1 VKLVPHHERRKE
13 VGSVP
18 GQQEVAAD
26 LLRLVIIIGSTR
38 HGRFGPTAATWFAA
52 RAARRRDL
60 TTEVV
65 DLADTGLPSTL
76 TDVDEAVP
84 ERVVALAPR
93 LAAADAFVV
102 VTPEYNHSFPA
113 PLKTAIDWYYREW
126 HAKPVAFVAYGR
138 ESGGLHA
145 VAQLREVFA
154 ELHAV
159 VLPDPITLPRYWD
172 QFAADGSWPR
182 ASAPCNEQ
190 ATATLDR
197 LCWWATALRAA
208 RARSPYTP

>member
-1 VKLVPHHERRKE
+1 MPEQDDA
-13 VGSVP
+13 SSP
-18 GQQEVAAD
+18 
-26 LLRLVIIIGSTR
+26 LRLVIIIGSTR
-38 HGRFGPTAATWFAA
+38 HGRFGPTAAAWIAG

-60 TTEVV
+60 ATEVV
-65 DLADTGLPSTL
+65 DLADADLPSTL

-84 ERVVALAPR
+84 PEVAALAPR
-93 LAAADAFVV
+93 LATADAFVV
-102 VTPEYNHSFPA
+102 VAPEYNHSFPA

-145 VAQLREVFA
+145 AAQLREVFS

-159 VLPDPITLPRYWD
+159 ALPDPITLPRYWD

-182 ASAPCNEQ
+182 ASAGCNDQ

-197 LCWWATALRAA
+197 LCWWARALRSA
-208 RARSPYTP
+208 RAHFPYTP

>member
-1 VKLVPHHERRKE
+1 M
-13 VGSVP
+13 P
-18 GQQEVAAD
+18 GLQDDSGE
-26 LLRLVIIIGSTR
+26 LLQLVIIIGSTR
-38 HGRFGPTAATWFAA
+38 RGRFGPTVAGWFAD

-60 TTEVV
+60 TTHVV
-65 DLADTGLPSTL
+65 DLAEAGLPSTL

-84 ERVVALAPR
+84 APVAALAPR

-126 HAKPVAFVAYGR
+126 HAKPVAFVGYGR

-154 ELHAV
+154 EVHAV
-159 VLPDPITLPRYWD
+159 ALPDPITLPRYWD
-172 QFAADGSWPR
+172 QFTADGGWPR
-182 ASAPCNEQ
+182 RSAGCDEQ
-190 ATATLDR
+190 AAATLDR
-197 LCWWATALRAA
+197 LCWWARALRSA
-208 RARSPYTP
+208 RARCPYTP